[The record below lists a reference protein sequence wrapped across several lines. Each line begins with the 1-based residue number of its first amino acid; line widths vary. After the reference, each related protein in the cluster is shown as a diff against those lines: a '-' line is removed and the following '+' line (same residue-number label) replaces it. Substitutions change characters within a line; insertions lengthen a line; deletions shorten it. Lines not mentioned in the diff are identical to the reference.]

1 MSDARSYIDLPES
14 YQFEC
19 RDETTLRIFRYP
31 DSYKILFTNVYYH
44 QELIDE
50 KSIDL
55 KGKRIEIHIGEI
67 LPSKKKL
74 RKHWGTLTNYAEDV
88 SIEIGYEN
96 KQFQELVLSLESNQ
110 NLKKIFIGL
119 EIKEKEAKKE
129 VTDDMTTYM
138 VDNFKIVKL
147 LK

>member
-1 MSDARSYIDLPES
+1 MGNL
-14 YQFEC
+14 
-19 RDETTLRIFRYP
+19 
-31 DSYKILFTNVYYH
+31 
-44 QELIDE
+44 
-50 KSIDL
+50 
-55 KGKRIEIHIGEI
+55 
-67 LPSKKKL
+67 KKKL

-96 KQFQELVLSLESNQ
+96 KQFQELVLSLENNQ

-119 EIKEKEAKKE
+119 EIKEKEAQKE
-129 VTDDMTTYM
+129 VTDDMTTYL